1 MKRVQTQKKQV
12 KARRKELLQQRIDEL
27 VVLIN
32 TQ

>member
-12 KARRKELLQQRIDEL
+12 KARRKEFDGQRIDEL